1 MVCSGFGFELRSSG
15 IGYLPLPSRGPRGPS
30 GLPPIEAAGA
40 CHALARARQCAGR
53 IARSIPCS
61 GCGSIPAWWAARSG
75 AVGGFASQTLP
86 QASWPAPCGRR
97 PAPPGNR
104 PLGPRACP
112 PCPLAEVAPIR
123 DSGPGGYSRLSAAP
137 TRSRRSS
144 RPVAGATAIPWK
156 LTARIITTAT

>member
-30 GLPPIEAAGA
+30 ESGLPPIEGAGA

-61 GCGSIPAWWAARSG
+61 GCGSIIPAWWAARSG
-75 AVGGFASQTLP
+75 VVGGFTSQTWP
-86 QASWPAPCGRR
+86 QGWLAPCGRR

-104 PLGPRACP
+104 PLGPRAP
-112 PCPLAEVAPIR
+112 AAPMPAGGGR
-123 DSGPGGYSRLSAAP
+123 PNPGLGGYSRLSAAP

-144 RPVAGATAIPWK
+144 RPGPLHPK
-156 LTARIITTAT
+156 LTARITTAT

>member
-30 GLPPIEAAGA
+30 GLPIGAAGA

-75 AVGGFASQTLP
+75 AVGGFASQTWP
-86 QASWPAPCGRR
+86 QGWPAPCGRR
-97 PAPPGNR
+97 PAPPRNR
-104 PLGPRACP
+104 PCP

-123 DSGPGGYSRLSAAP
+123 DSGSGGYSRLSAAP

-144 RPVAGATAIPWK
+144 RPTPVPGHCDPK
-156 LTARIITTAT
+156 LTARIKTAT